1 MAVAH
6 LFTRRGR
13 RTLTVA
19 TAVVVLVGVLVAV
32 RLDEPASATSGG
44 SPYDV
49 PHVVDT
55 NPDPAVVETTIVAD
69 ETSVDIGNGVT
80 ANAYTFNGSIPGPQF
95 RLTPGQRVLVHF
107 ENRLEDEP
115 TSIHWHGIELSNAS
129 DGSPVTQNQ
138 VAAGSTHLYDFVA
151 PRPGVYWYH
160 PHHQYSKNQ
169 VFKGLYGMIVVEDP
183 NEQQLIDS
191 GVLPTP
197 AQTRSLVLSDIT
209 VCKKPGQNDQRT
221 YSSSQPWVGGS
232 TLPQQP
238 GPWPVTLCE
247 APYDNDGVTQSTTPL
262 NEGDVPNSPHDFRTN
277 EGQTVLTNGK
287 NVGGRGGRP
296 ESPGALAAG
305 AATLDVQPGQGLRL
319 RLVNAAATRFFR
331 LHLTN
336 ASGADIPIVRVG
348 GEGGVLDKARVEGT
362 KPGGF
367 NFKHPSGTLLI
378 DPGDR
383 ADVVIAFPES
393 AAGGVATLWT
403 EDFQRAGGGD
413 GNQGWMNLPTVPV
426 AHFNVTGPAVT
437 PAYTIGD
444 GTPLRVATG
453 NPVEAL
459 GPPTAGLLDPATF
472 ARPGL
477 AAQNIQ
483 LTTSR
488 GPSFDNIPGS
498 HDFTIDY
505 AAQAPPGSARWAKL
519 GDTLELTVENVTPAH
534 HPFHLHGFSFQ
545 PLEYFQ
551 CRNPFSGQLQPVPNH
566 TFPDPEFIDNL
577 DVPAGCTLRYR
588 VRLDDR
594 PLPDGSPGGGL
605 GRWSFHCHIFFHH
618 HQGMVSELI
627 VVRDADGNQRPY
639 SDAHRGRVTAPNL
652 GDAVSMTGNWSDP
665 EGDAVTLTASEGA
678 VVQGP
683 EPGQWTWTGTADAL
697 TKRVYVTATDAGGRK
712 GQAVFAVRVG
722 NVPPSLTAGQAS
734 VTVDEGQVAHN
745 SGTVSDD
752 PNGDPFTLTA
762 SVGTVVVNGDGTWS
776 WSYQTTDGP
785 EDTRTVRIT
794 ASDGTDSSTV
804 RFRLVV
810 NNVLTSVAIAEPTS
824 GTAFLAGS
832 AVTVTAVVTD
842 PGADAPMCRFNWDD
856 GTGFGAP
863 LAPSAGGTCSQTR
876 TISSPGTY
884 TVQVNVNSDDTAS
897 ALASTL
903 VVVYAP
909 TNTAHVTGDGTIGT
923 ASFHTNV
930 KYKRGVPS
938 GKTWFDAPDAGF
950 AFETTSYDWLVVTA
964 DRAQYR
970 GTAEVNGVPGY
981 RFVLSV
987 ADLLPVGLPLP
998 LPVGPHDGLRL
1009 RVWDSATGAVVYD
1022 NAPSASD
1029 DMDTM
1034 PLQSI
1039 TSGDIAVTS

>member
-6 LFTRRGR
+6 LLTSRQR
-13 RTLTVA
+13 RTLVVA
-19 TAVVVLVGVLVAV
+19 MAVVLLVGVLVVV
-32 RLDEPASATSGG
+32 RLSEPASATSGG
-44 SPYDV
+44 NPYDV
-49 PHVVDT
+49 PHVIDT

-138 VAAGSTHLYDFVA
+138 VPAGGTHLYDFVA
-151 PRPGVYWYH
+151 PRPGLYWYH
-160 PHHQYSKNQ
+160 PHHEYSKNQ
-169 VFKGLYGMIVVEDP
+169 VFKGLYGLIVVEDP
-183 NEQQLIDS
+183 NEQQLVDS

-209 VCKKPGQNDQRT
+209 VCKEPGQNDQRT

-238 GPWPVTLCE
+238 GPWPVNLCE
-247 APYDNDGVTQSTTPL
+247 TPYDNDGTQSTTPL
-262 NEGDVPNSPHDFRTN
+262 KKGDVPNSPHEFRTN

-296 ESPGALAAG
+296 ESPGALASG

-319 RLVNAAATRFFR
+319 QLVNAAATRFFR
-331 LHLTN
+331 LRLTS
-336 ASGADIPIVRVG
+336 ASGAEIPIVRVG
-348 GEGGVLDKARVEGT
+348 GEGGLLDKARVEGT
-362 KPGGF
+362 KPNGF
-367 NFKHPSGTLLI
+367 DFKHPSGTLVI

-383 ADVVIAFPES
+383 ADVVIAFPQS

-403 EDFQRAGGGD
+403 EDFRRAGGGD

-426 AHFNVTGPAVT
+426 AHFNVTGT
-437 PAYTIGD
+437 PAAPTYTIGD
-444 GTPLRVATG
+444 GTPLRIATG
-453 NPVEAL
+453 NQVEAL
-459 GPPTAGLLDPATF
+459 GPATGALLDPATF
-472 ARPGL
+472 NRPGL

-488 GPSFDNIPGS
+488 SPSFDNIAGT

-519 GDTLELTVENVTPAH
+519 GDTLELTVQNVSPAH

-545 PLEYFQ
+545 PMEYFE
-551 CRNPFSGQLQPVPNH
+551 CRNVFTGQLQPVPTY
-566 TFPDPEFIDNL
+566 TFPDPEFVDNL
-577 DVPAGCTLRYR
+577 DVPSGCWLRYR

-594 PLPDGSPGGGL
+594 PLPDGSAGGGL

-639 SDAHRGRVTAPNL
+639 SDSHRGWVTAPNL
-652 GDAVSMTGNWSDP
+652 GDAVSMTGTWSDP
-665 EGDAVTLTASEGA
+665 DGDAVTLTASEGTL
-678 VVQGP
+678 VQGP
-683 EPGQWTWTGTADAL
+683 EPGRWTWTGTADVAA
-697 TKRVYVTATDAGGRK
+697 KRVYVTATDAGGRK

-722 NVPPSLTAGQAS
+722 NVPPSLTVDHAS
-734 VTVDEGQVAHN
+734 VTVDEGQIARN

-752 PNGDPFTLTA
+752 PNGDPFTVTA
-762 SVGTVVVNGDGTWS
+762 SVGSVVLNGDGTWS
-776 WSYQTTDGP
+776 WSYATTDGP
-785 EDTRTVRIT
+785 EDSRNVRIT
-794 ASDGTDSSTV
+794 ASDGTDFSTV
-804 RFRLVV
+804 RFPLVV
-810 NNVLTSVAIAEPTS
+810 NNVPTSVAINAPSS
-824 GTAFLAGS
+824 GTAFVAGS
-832 AVTVTAVVTD
+832 AVTVTATVTE
-842 PGADAPMCRFNWDD
+842 PGDDAPMCRFNWDD
-856 GTGFGAP
+856 GKGFDAP
-863 LAPSAGGTCSQTR
+863 VAPSPGGTCSQTR
-876 TISSPGTY
+876 TITSPGTY
-884 TVQVNVNSDDTAS
+884 TVQVNVESDDTAS

-909 TNTAHVTGDGTIGT
+909 TNSAHVTGDGAIGST
-923 ASFHTNV
+923 TFRTNV
-930 KYKRGVPS
+930 KYKRGVPG
-938 GKTWFDAPDAGF
+938 GKTSLDAPDTGF
-950 AFETTSYDWLVVTA
+950 AFDATAYDWLVVSGK
-964 DRAQYR
+964 RAQYR
-970 GTAEVNGVPGY
+970 GTAKVNGVGGY
-981 RFVLSV
+981 HFLLTV

-998 LPVGPHDGLRL
+998 LPVGDHDGLRL
-1009 RVWDSATGAVVYD
+1009 RVWDPATGTVVYD
-1022 NAPSASD
+1022 NAPSASSD

-1034 PLQSI
+1034 PLQPI
-1039 TSGDIAVTS
+1039 TSGDIAVTA